1 MTLDDVAERFEEECK
16 KKTKKSKRRSQ
27 QGTKVVRKK
36 AGSKKK
42 SEKSSKKTLEE
53 AKDVDE
59 TDDTVADII
68 ITADEDSCQVCG
80 TKFDDDSEEAQETW
94 IGCDNC
100 WRWYHYTCVHLMIK
114 PTEEQYWCCSKC
126 RT

>member
-1 MTLDDVAERFEEECK
+1 MQKEDQK
-16 KKTKKSKRRSQ
+16 KQMEITARHESSEKESWFKKKSK
-27 QGTKVVRKK
+27 
-36 AGSKKK
+36 
-42 SEKSSKKTLEE
+42 KSSKKTPEE

-126 RT
+126 RA